1 MEEKLMI
8 NELINA
14 LEAKGEISINDGTEE
29 FFIQNVDDKEGYSY
43 VSSTNEEFASSRAA
57 VNWAIEKVNGIDN
70 IVTWK

>member
-1 MEEKLMI
+1 MEEKSMI
-8 NELINA
+8 NELINT
-14 LEAKGEISINDGTEE
+14 LEEKGEISINDGTEE

-43 VSSTNEEFASSRAA
+43 VSSTNEEFESSRAA